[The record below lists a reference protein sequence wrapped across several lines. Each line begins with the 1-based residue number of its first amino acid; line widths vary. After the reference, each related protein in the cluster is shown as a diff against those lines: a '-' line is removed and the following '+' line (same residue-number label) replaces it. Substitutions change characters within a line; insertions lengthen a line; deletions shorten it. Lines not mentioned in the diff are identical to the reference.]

1 MKINIFYLLSKIS
14 LILLYVISIVS
25 IFSFYKENLAINTT
39 YILTSI
45 ILIILILQIKKSN
58 KSIRLLFNILI
69 LPSLS
74 YLLLNYTY
82 SSFIEDKIF
91 LFNNN
96 VNNFFELILHLSYYF
111 IPSFFI
117 MILYKYEVLSLN
129 NKYGTTVPE
138 IITFIFQF
146 LLFTIPAFLVLSFV
160 FNLELTSIL
169 AAGGIVF
176 AAIALSLQSSLS
188 DLIKGIFVN
197 IERPFAINDWITV
210 NDKTGY
216 VENITWRST
225 RIRTFENT
233 EVIIPNEIVADS
245 ILTNWSNQDKV
256 AMSEGFHIFNK
267 LYFHPSHDPENISKL
282 LYNALKK
289 VKPVDGREQLHRQWV
304 KFIGVTENGL
314 EFAVAFDCTKRILK
328 NSMQDVVLMEIHKTL
343 RHAGI
348 QMSAGR
354 LYGKLDSDIGLHALD
369 IQRSPEDF
377 EKRKVSEFNPY
388 NESIKNR
395 VLLEKIPI
403 FMSLNSNDLDE
414 IAQNAERLHFDKDDY
429 IIKQNDK
436 GDSLYVI
443 NDGVVSVYL
452 NNNKNEKIFLAKLG
466 VGDFVGE
473 GSLLTGEL
481 RSANVIAETPCIVI
495 KVSKDIIKDIFSKNP
510 DVYDYVANIL
520 AQRKLKLQKKKD
532 EGLNET
538 LNKKNI
544 VNEIKNAIINFLS

>member
-14 LILLYVISIVS
+14 LILLSLISI
-25 IFSFYKENLAINTT
+25 FAILSLFQDNITVNSL
-39 YILTSI
+39 YLVIAFLNAG
-45 ILIILILQIKKSN
+45 LMMQLKKF
-58 KSIRLLFNILI
+58 KKPIRLLFNIII
-69 LPSLS
+69 LPLLT
-74 YLLLNYTY
+74 YLLLNFTY
-82 SSFIEDKIF
+82 SLFLLEDFEFINTNIS
-91 LFNNN
+91 
-96 VNNFFELILHLSYYF
+96 NFIKTIILITFYF

-117 MILYKYEVLSLN
+117 MIFYKYEFLTLS
-129 NKYGTTVPE
+129 NKREIIVPE

-146 LLFTIPAFLVLSFV
+146 LLFAIPSFIVLSFV
-160 FNLELTSIL
+160 FELELTSIL

-197 IERPFAINDWITV
+197 IERPFSINDWITV
-210 NDKTGY
+210 DDKTGY

-245 ILTNWSNQDKV
+245 ILTNWSKQDKE

-267 LYFHPSHDPENISKL
+267 LYFHPSHDPENITKL

-289 VKPVDGREQLHRQWV
+289 VKPVDGREQLNRQWV
-304 KFIGVTENGL
+304 KFIGVNEKGL

-328 NSMQDVVLMEIHKTL
+328 NSMQHVVLMEMHKTL

-354 LYGKLDSDIGLHALD
+354 LYARLEDDIGLEALHTHRTRD
-369 IQRSPEDF
+369 DF
-377 EKRKVSEFNPY
+377 EKRKISEFNPY

-403 FMSLNSNDLDE
+403 FMSLNSDDLDE
-414 IAQNAERLHFDKDDY
+414 IANNAERLHFNEDDY
-429 IIKQNDK
+429 IIKQDDK
-436 GDSLYVI
+436 GDSLFVI

-452 NNNKNEKIFLAKLG
+452 NNENKEKIFLAKLG
-466 VGDFVGE
+466 VGDYVGE
-473 GSLLTGEL
+473 GSLLTGEP

-495 KVSKDIIKDIFSKNP
+495 RVSKEIIKDIFAKNP
-510 DVYDYVANIL
+510 DVYDYVAEIL
-520 AQRKLKLQKKKD
+520 TQRKLKLNKKKSD
-532 EGLNET
+532 SEKTQND
-538 LNKKNI
+538 KKNI
-544 VNEIKNAIINFLS
+544 TNDIKKAIINFLS